1 MNYGLYLVSRR
12 GVSWNIYPEDKADS
26 ILRRLLKAEI
36 KTSQL
41 IIHREGQLVYYLYL
55 RLHHVDQVQ
64 GWCLVVNGVEITNLT
79 DLIERFDVQWLRLS
93 MVNPTLADDYVK
105 RTFVSESAKEEFL
118 YAFDAELAKIE
129 FGNYHSKVDFKLD
142 TAVRLARSLPISSKL
157 RSEMTMMLRGLEK
170 RGIQIQDLSDID
182 HLLNSWDLGVASDS
196 GVAKYYRSKL
206 RKLRDAVGGSF
217 DRAATSDKPHR
228 GNDGIFDRCPP
239 SALQA
244 LMSSSLVKKDLFKR
258 RSDWDE
264 ELAAPWWREDQ
275 RDELLQRLRALLNV
289 VKWSTRPLA
298 LRGGIAEVAPTGSD
312 PVSFPYGYVD
322 AWSEEREEDTGLITQ
337 RRFYLLQPALYGMH
351 YMPLGFVLLGLFLP
365 CLLWVDRIVSPEQ
378 AKWVYCAFAAILIVI
393 FFIDGYK
400 ARLKEIASYLD
411 DDIKL
416 SNQASASMVIIG
428 ILSVLST
435 SVYATGYFIPSV
447 DSFWDGLW
455 RVLIFIAAFV
465 VSAFLYFFLACLLPY
480 VVYPA
485 KVLFEACTRLLRRV
499 KS

>member
-1 MNYGLYLVSRR
+1 MNYDLYLVSLE
-12 GVSWNIYPEDKADS
+12 GISWNIYPEDKADS

-55 RLHHVDQVQ
+55 RLHHVEQVQ

-182 HLLNSWDLGVASDS
+182 HLLSTWNLGVASDS

-264 ELAAPWWREDQ
+264 ELAAPWWREGQ

-289 VKWSTRPLA
+289 SRWSTHPLA
-298 LRGGIAEVAPTGSD
+298 LKGGISEGEPIYSSSSD
-312 PVSFPYGYVD
+312 SPYGHAYTWD
-322 AWSEEREEDTGLITQ
+322 EEREEDTGLITQ

-351 YMPLGFVLLGLFLP
+351 YMPLGCVLLGLLLP
-365 CLLWVDRIVSPEQ
+365 CCVWLPTIVPADQ
-378 AKWVYCAFAAILIVI
+378 MYWVYYLLAFLFVGALLTA
-393 FFIDGYK
+393 GYRSRSK
-400 ARLKEIASYLD
+400 RIITLYAYEWKYVVKRKWAVLAGLV
-411 DDIKL
+411 
-416 SNQASASMVIIG
+416 SA
-428 ILSVLST
+428 LST
-435 SVYATGYFIPSV
+435 SYYVADVYMHSHGMSWSLGWKQA
-447 DSFWDGLW
+447 
-455 RVLIFIAAFV
+455 LIVALCLAI
-465 VSAFLYFFLACLLPY
+465 STLLMFFLACLLPFAI
-480 VVYPA
+480 YPA
-485 KVLFEACTRLLRRV
+485 QVLFEACTRLLRRV